1 MAVGPA
7 PPFSLAAAP
16 AVVPERRRRGSS
28 DSTITASS
36 VEEGT
41 ESDEVPES
49 RASMVATS
57 MLRATPVERGGSA
70 RTSFQAINA
79 GGGNGGFVQGRI
91 VGKVTKGGGG
101 VVTQS
106 LPVKSLARSG
116 DLSPEKRRLASFGEP
131 GQGSPTKRS
140 RMDAVGLGIGIAG
153 GSPRK

>member
-1 MAVGPA
+1 MGPA
-7 PPFSLAAAP
+7 PTFSLAAAP

-70 RTSFQAINA
+70 RTSFQAINSV
-79 GGGNGGFVQGRI
+79 GGGGMIQGRI
-91 VGKVTKGGGG
+91 VGKVTKSVG
-101 VVTQS
+101 VAQAV
-106 LPVKSLARSG
+106 PVKALGKAG
-116 DLSPEKRRLASFGEP
+116 DLNPEKRRLTSFGEP

-140 RMDAVGLGIGIAG
+140 RMDGVGLGIGIAG
-153 GSPRK
+153 SPRK